1 MAQAGQPGGD
11 AKPGDSLFDRL
22 PLPALV
28 LDADGGVWRANE
40 QARRLLGILPD
51 GPPEPPGQLPRGWLL
66 DRLAADDRARL
77 LVALAGASSQP
88 QRIETLGLVAEQG
101 QVVRVDAWLQ
111 TAAGLDGCGTGVLL
125 QLLDRTREFEAHRR
139 RCLSE
144 SVFLYSREAIF
155 VTDDAGCIER
165 VNPAF
170 ERITGLPLSAVQG
183 RPAVFLFQRA
193 EAGAPDLCGEVLAGL
208 EQQGHWTGELVS
220 RDASGKSLVWWAN
233 VAVVRDEGG
242 FRHGYMAILTDL
254 TEQRRNQAEILRL
267 ATTDSLTGLP
277 NRALFLDRLRQAVSR
292 AGRERQSFALLFAD
306 IDHFKAVNDTL
317 GHAVGDELL
326 VVIAH
331 RLADS
336 VREMD
341 TVARLGGD
349 EFVML
354 LPNISREHAVE
365 LSVRLLQYLREPM
378 ALEGLPDYRA
388 QASVGLVMYPE
399 DGQDADA
406 LLRHADEAMY
416 AAKRQGRNRLQV
428 YSAELGASS
437 QEVLHLHLELRRALD
452 QGQLRVRLQ
461 PKFRLD
467 DLSVVGAEAL
477 VRWQHPR
484 LDLLGPGDFL
494 AVAQQHQMLGEI
506 DIWVLQAT
514 LRQVDAWAAHG
525 RWPEAWTVSVNLS
538 ASDIQQPYW
547 SAQLDQL
554 LRGSRLQPRWIDIE
568 LGETVWARPTPAMLE
583 RLRQLQALGMSLT
596 IDDFGTGYSSL
607 SYLKHLPVNGVKI
620 DQGFVHGMLGNESDR
635 VLVET
640 ITELARRL
648 GLALVAE
655 GIENEAQRHLLLEI
669 GCQVGQGYFL
679 SPPLTPEEFAAR
691 FLASR

>member
-1 MAQAGQPGGD
+1 MVLAGQSD
-11 AKPGDSLFDRL
+11 AAAALFDCL
-22 PLPALV
+22 PLPALA
-28 LDADGGVWRANE
+28 LDAAGGVWCING
-40 QARRLLGILPD
+40 QARRLLGVT
-51 GPPEPPGQLPRGWLL
+51 PPGSPWLAKEIQRGLLL
-66 DRLAADDRARL
+66 DRLAADGRARL
-77 LVALAGASSQP
+77 LAAIAAAGIQAMP
-88 QRIETLGLVAEQG
+88 VRIEGLSLAVGKDQIA
-101 QVVRVDAWLQ
+101 RVDAWLQ
-111 TAAGLDGCGTGVLL
+111 AAAAGLDGCGAGVLL
-125 QLLDRTREFEAHRR
+125 QLQDRTREFEAHRR

-144 SVFLYSREAIF
+144 AVFLHSREAIF

-170 ERITGLPLSAVQG
+170 ERITGLSLNAVRG
-183 RPAVFLFQRA
+183 RPAVFLFERA

-208 EQQGHWTGELVS
+208 EQQGHWTGELLS
-220 RDASGKSLVWWAN
+220 RDALGKSLIWWAN
-233 VAVVRDEGG
+233 VAVVLDEQGK
-242 FRHGYMAILTDL
+242 RSGYAAILTDL
-254 TEQRRNQAEILRL
+254 TEQRRNQDEITRL

-277 NRALFLDRLRQAVSR
+277 NRALFLDRLQQAVSR
-292 AGRERQSFALLFAD
+292 AEREHQSFALLFAD
-306 IDHFKAVNDTL
+306 LDHFKAINDTL
-317 GHAVGDELL
+317 GHAVGDALL

-388 QASVGLVMYPE
+388 QASVGLVMYPD
-399 DGQDADA
+399 DGQDTDV

-416 AAKRQGRNRLQV
+416 AAKRGGRNRLQS
-428 YSAELGASS
+428 YSVELGASS
-437 QEVLHLHLELRRALD
+437 QEVLNLHLELRRALD
-452 QGQLRVRLQ
+452 QGQLRVRLL

-467 DLSVVGAEAL
+467 DLCVVGAEAL

-484 LDLLGPGDFL
+484 LGLLGPGDFL
-494 AVAQQHQMLGEI
+494 AVAEQHQMLGEI
-506 DIWVLQAT
+506 DTWLLQTT
-514 LRQVDAWAAHG
+514 LRQIDAWAAHG
-525 RWPEAWTVSVNLS
+525 RWPEGWTLSVNQS
-538 ASDIQQPYW
+538 ASDIQQPHW
-547 SAQLDQL
+547 PSHLEQL
-554 LRGSRLQPRWIDIE
+554 LQGSRLQPRWLDIE
-568 LGETVWARPTPAMLE
+568 LSETVWARPTPEVLE
-583 RLRQLQALGMSLT
+583 RLRQLQALGVSLT

-607 SYLKHLPVNGVKI
+607 SYLKHLPVSGVKI
-620 DQGFVHGMLGNESDR
+620 DQGFVHGMLGSESDR

-640 ITELARRL
+640 ITELTRRL

-655 GIENEAQRHLLLEI
+655 GVENEAQRRLLLEI

-691 FLASR
+691 CLVDH